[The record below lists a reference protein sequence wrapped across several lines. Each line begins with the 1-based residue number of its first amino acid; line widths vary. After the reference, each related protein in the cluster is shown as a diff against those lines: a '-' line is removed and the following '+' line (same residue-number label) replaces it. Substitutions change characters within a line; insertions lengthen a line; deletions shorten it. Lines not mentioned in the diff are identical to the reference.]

1 MIRITPA
8 LSIDEQAIDFSFK
21 RASGPGGQNV
31 NKVETAVELRLNLNA
46 INLPSDMRERLFSQ
60 VGRMINQD
68 GFLVIN
74 SREHRTQEMNRKA
87 ALARLVNLLR
97 TAARRP
103 VKRIATKPTRA
114 SKARRLEF
122 KSRRSTTKKLRTT
135 KPLMDD

>member
-1 MIRITPA
+1 MLRITPA
-8 LSIDEQAIDFSFK
+8 LAIDEQTIEFSFK

-31 NKVETAVELRLNLNA
+31 NKVESAVELRLNLNA
-46 INLPSDMRERLFSQ
+46 VALPFDMRERLAGLA
-60 VGRMINQD
+60 GRMITQD
-68 GFLVIN
+68 GVLVLT

-114 SKARRLEF
+114 SKTRRLEA
-122 KSRRSTTKKLRTT
+122 KSHRSTTKKLRTA
-135 KPLMDD
+135 KPRMDD

>member
-8 LSIDEQAIDFSFK
+8 IAIDEQALAFSFK

-31 NKVETAVELRLNLNA
+31 NKVETAVELRLDLNSLD
-46 INLPSDMRERLFSQ
+46 LPQDMRERLDLLA
-60 VGRMINQD
+60 GRMIAQD
-68 GFLVIN
+68 GTLIIT

-103 VKRIATKPTRA
+103 VKRIATRPTRA
-114 SKARRLEF
+114 SKLRRLDG
-122 KSRRSTTKKLRTT
+122 KAKRSTTKKLRTT
-135 KPLMDD
+135 KPRMDD